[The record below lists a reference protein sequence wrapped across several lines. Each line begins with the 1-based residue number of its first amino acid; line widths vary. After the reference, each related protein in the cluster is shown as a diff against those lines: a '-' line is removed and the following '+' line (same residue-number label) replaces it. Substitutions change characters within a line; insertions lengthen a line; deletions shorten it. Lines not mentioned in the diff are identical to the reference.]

1 MKSFASALGVA
12 MLLGGHM
19 ASAAPREPVAPEL
32 KPTDDA
38 KIQDVSKDVAPA
50 QGGQQAYHNPC
61 FNTNNV
67 VSTSGTSARYP
78 CSEVLW
84 TERVDCGPK
93 ANTPE
98 DFKKQQKCICG
109 TKESPSNLRYDYSAC
124 HKCMKQNGLAGAQ
137 ESDWNDQW
145 LAKLI
150 QSYCDADPSSLDK
163 DYFEYTQNA
172 TDQMKKTVGEKPL
185 DQTLSTISI
194 RSESNEYY
202 PEDFVPA
209 PKNNATTNPGR
220 SVRTDESDGAANHFS
235 LPCVVFA
242 KPEGEGNANASSPS
256 GSPAIDGKVPSLTDD
271 TKTNSTVGRN
281 STLLTPTLSSRQN
294 KPAEANDTCSGCK
307 PYIVFVIVLCRPDV
321 SQNKTGINF
330 ERNGIDA
337 QRPVEKVPE
346 DKVDKVS
353 TLPDAS
359 HVKNCQDAVSKVE
372 GTPVEIIEK
381 KDVIPDN
388 GPALPAAAEP
398 GSNGSPGT
406 ASPGSNG
413 SPGTASP
420 GSNGSPG
427 TPDEDDECDIDFENE
442 DLPGQP
448 GSPGSG
454 SPGQPGSPGSPGSAV
469 EKDVPGSPGS
479 NPSEGHVCKFC
490 EEANSG
496 KPTAGSSSVCMTCIV
511 IENKVDACGKKE
523 QTQKEC
529 EKLPKAERSACLCKG
544 SFFAD
549 AMECAKSQPQCGEAL
564 VKSYTETKDLL
575 CN

>member
-38 KIQDVSKDVAPA
+38 KIQDVAKDVAPA

-145 LAKLI
+145 LAKLV

-381 KDVIPDN
+381 KD
-388 GPALPAAAEP
+388 
-398 GSNGSPGT
+398 
-406 ASPGSNG
+406 
-413 SPGTASP
+413 
-420 GSNGSPG
+420 
-427 TPDEDDECDIDFENE
+427 DDECDIDFENE

-469 EKDVPGSPGS
+469 EKDVP
-479 NPSEGHVCKFC
+479 
-490 EEANSG
+490 
-496 KPTAGSSSVCMTCIV
+496 GSSSVCMTCIV